1 MSDTDEGEVHLDEA
15 RAFLATL
22 PDDPAAYTEADR
34 SRIEELLLSD
44 NHGVVHVTAQ
54 LVREA
59 AARDPEAVASLV
71 QPLIDAVVH
80 TDRISRPT
88 LVAAIAEF
96 DRTRV
101 AAAEPAFDRTPVARA
116 DPVGQYHRTLA
127 DTENEELARSKRAA
141 ALAAIYDLFPQ
152 QVRDT
157 VPTLLDCLE
166 PAEDDHGLLCE
177 AAGKALGTVAGKDEQ
192 VRAQIGERFER
203 ELDRG
208 ALPNKGVVYG
218 VRNLVTCRS
227 DSGASL
233 VEPLVEATMQS
244 GVESAVS
251 EASRWHVVVALET
264 IAEDRPALLDPHV
277 DRLTLLLTDDE
288 SMVRKGAI
296 DLFGTLGETEP
307 AVLERVADDLV
318 AAADD
323 SDSKIRRKAVTALAP
338 LEARLAEAAER
349 ATRAHLSALSSAPD
363 FEKSTVLGELGRLAE
378 HCPDLVVG
386 GLDGM
391 VDHLDHQSWATRS
404 SAASAIGRLGS
415 ERPAAVRPLIDQH
428 ATGAAVSAGTAP
440 LLDLL
445 DDAEESVRAD
455 AVDALGRIGAA
466 DRELVDAV
474 LSAVLAAVDDGDP
487 LVEQRGLQAL
497 GQIGEAHPDAVTD
510 DHVSSVVT
518 RLGHVS
524 AMVRAAA
531 AEAIGAFAE
540 GGRTLR
546 AARDPLV
553 DLLDDY
559 YPSPRVEACRALA
572 ALGAASAAEQIAPL
586 RTHYDDDVRAAAQA
600 ALAALDYDPDGST
613 ERDAESPADAASGS
627 ERPAGARSG
636 ATDHRVRDEQ
646 SATTSESAS
655 TAIPTGQPTQAPSLS
670 LDYGDVETGRVVGR
684 GGNAIVREGT
694 VEIDGESRTVAV
706 KEPVTEGTQTADDIA
721 AFEREAR
728 QWERLS
734 DRAHVVG
741 VIDWDVEPLPW
752 IALEYMNGGSL
763 AARVGE
769 CDDRQALWIC
779 ERVAKAVRH
788 DQTGMAHLDLKP
800 ANILFESTPEGV
812 WDVPK
817 VADWG
822 IARLLNEHGATA
834 GGMTATY
841 AAPEQFDPD
850 TYGTP
855 DSKTDIYQLGV
866 VLYELLVGEPPFTGS
881 DVAVM
886 QSVLSED
893 PELPGE
899 RVDALPA
906 GIDDTVETALA
917 REPEHRFET
926 IERLQSRLQAH
937 LDEL

>member
-1 MSDTDEGEVHLDEA
+1 MSDTDEDEVQLDEA

-34 SRIEELLLSD
+34 WRIEELLLSD

-59 AARDPEAVASLV
+59 TARDAEAMAPLV

-80 TDRISRPT
+80 TDGLRRPE

-101 AAAEPAFDRTPVARA
+101 AAADPQFDRTPVARA

-127 DTENEELARSKRAA
+127 DTENEELVRSKRAA

-152 QVRDT
+152 EVRDT

-166 PAEDDHGLLCE
+166 PAEDDVGLLCE
-177 AAGKALGTVAGKDEQ
+177 AAGKALGTIAGKDDQ
-192 VRAQIGERFER
+192 VRARVIERFER

-208 ALPNKGVVYG
+208 SLPNKGVVYG
-218 VRNLVTCRS
+218 VGNLVTCRS
-227 DSGASL
+227 DAGLTL
-233 VEPLVEATMQS
+233 VEPLVEATNRA
-244 GVESAVS
+244 GVDSAAH
-251 EASRWHVVVALET
+251 EAERWHVVSALET
-264 IAEDRPALLDPHV
+264 IAEERPALLDHHT

-288 SMVRKGAI
+288 TMVRKQAI
-296 DLFGTLGETEP
+296 GLFETLGETEP
-307 AVLERVADDLV
+307 AVLDRVADDLV

-323 SDSKIRRKAVTALAP
+323 PDPKIRRAVVSALAP
-338 LEARLAEAAER
+338 LESRLAEAAEP
-349 ATRAHLSALSSAPD
+349 AARAHLAALESAAD
-363 FEKSTVLGELGRLAE
+363 FRKSTVLGELGRLAE

-386 GLDGM
+386 GL
-391 VDHLDHQSWATRS
+391 VEIVAHLDHQSWGVRS
-404 SAASAIGRLGS
+404 SAASALGRLGS
-415 ERPAAVRPLIDQH
+415 ERPDAVRPLVERDASGLI
-428 ATGAAVSAGTAP
+428 ASTGSTP
-440 LLDLL
+440 LLGLL
-445 DDAEESVRAD
+445 DDEQDSVRAD
-455 AVDALGRIGAA
+455 AVHALGRIGAA
-466 DRELVDAV
+466 DRELADVVFPAV
-474 LSAVLAAVDDGDP
+474 LGAVDDGDSH
-487 LVEQRGLQAL
+487 VEQRAL
-497 GQIGEAHPDAVTD
+497 RAFGRIGAAHPDAVTD
-510 DHVSSVVT
+510 DHVSTLVTSV
-518 RLGHVS
+518 GHVS
-524 AMVRAAA
+524 ETVRAAA
-531 AEAIGAFAE
+531 AEAIGALAAS
-540 GGRTLR
+540 GLDLR
-546 AARDPLV
+546 VARDPLV

-559 YPSPRVEACRALA
+559 YPRPRVEACESLA
-572 ALGAASAAEQIAPL
+572 ALGAEPAAARIAPL
-586 RTHYDDDVRAAAQA
+586 RTHYDDDVREAAQA
-600 ALAALDYDPDGST
+600 ALAALDYDPDGSP
-613 ERDAESPADAASGS
+613 ESDSKSSADAGSGS
-627 ERPAGARSG
+627 ERPAGARSE
-636 ATDHRVRDEQ
+636 ATGRRVRDDRSE
-646 SATTSESAS
+646 TTSEAAS

-684 GGNAIVREGT
+684 GGNAVVREGT

-728 QWERLS
+728 QWDRLS

-741 VIDWDVEPLPW
+741 VVDWDVDPLPW
-752 IALEYMNGGSL
+752 IALEYMDGGSL

-769 CDDRQALWIC
+769 CDYRQTLWIC
-779 ERVAKAVRH
+779 ERVANAVRH

-800 ANILFESTPEGV
+800 ANILFESTPDGV

-855 DSKTDIYQLGV
+855 DSRTDIYQLGV

-881 DVAVM
+881 DVDVM
-886 QSVLSED
+886 QSVLSDE
-893 PELPGE
+893 PALPGE
-899 RVDALPA
+899 RVDGLPD

-917 REPEHRFET
+917 TDPERRFET
-926 IERLQSRLQAH
+926 IERMQSRLGAH